1 MYTKL
6 FATLI
11 HSTVW
16 REEMHIKVVWITM
29 LAMADE
35 QGDVWASVPGLA
47 DAARVSVE
55 QCEDALARLAAPD
68 RYSRT
73 RDHEGRRIAT
83 MEGGWRLLNYLKY
96 RALHDADHRRALTR
110 ERVRRHRA
118 KRNVTPGNAPK
129 PHTEAEAEADT
140 ETTSTD
146 TGHRSYPEAF
156 ERVWAVYPKR
166 AGGNPKRSGFKAW
179 TARLKGGASPDDML
193 AGVERYGRFCQAT
206 GKINTEY
213 VMQAATFFGPDE
225 PFREDWSPPLGDGKH
240 DSLDALPGESPDE
253 YMVRV
258 GGGAPHG

>member
-55 QCEDALARLAAPD
+55 QCEEALARLAAPD

-73 RDHEGRRIAT
+73 RDHEGRRITA
-83 MEGGWRLLNYLKY
+83 MEGGWHLLNYAKY
-96 RALHDADHRRALTR
+96 RAVQDADHRRALTR

-118 KRNVTPGNAPK
+118 KRNVTPGNA
-129 PHTEAEAEADT
+129 
-140 ETTSTD
+140 
-146 TGHRSYPEAF
+146 
-156 ERVWAVYPKR
+156 
-166 AGGNPKRSGFKAW
+166 
-179 TARLKGGASPDDML
+179 
-193 AGVERYGRFCQAT
+193 
-206 GKINTEY
+206 
-213 VMQAATFFGPDE
+213 
-225 PFREDWSPPLGDGKH
+225 
-240 DSLDALPGESPDE
+240 
-253 YMVRV
+253 
-258 GGGAPHG
+258 